1 LFYFD
6 KVLIKRQLSG
16 AWWFGTSLAKPHAR
30 WIDYMD
36 KIIEKKRFSKK
47 NILIYSGILLLL
59 CLVIYGYTLSL
70 NKVYK
75 ADADKVTISKVE
87 YGDFEDVV
95 LLNATVVPLTSVI
108 VSSSEGGTV
117 AEIFTENGASVTK
130 GTPLLRIANPN
141 ALSGYTSS
149 ETSIIEQ
156 INQLR
161 KLRLDLEQNQRVM
174 KQDMMVIENSLRT
187 ASRKYKI
194 DSTLF
199 QKKVIT
205 REEFNTSSQ
214 DYEYYKDRRS
224 ILKQA
229 MDQENQSRKMQLHQI
244 DFSIGRMDQSLE
256 SIRQNIENMTIKA
269 PVSGRLSSYD
279 PVIGKSYN
287 SNEMLGKIDVMQ
299 GYKLQAGVDE
309 YYINRVKEGQRA
321 NCEINGK
328 EYQLVVRKVIP
339 EVTSGQFQIE
349 LVFDG
354 KTADDLRRGLSLQTK
369 LTLSDN
375 SKSLMLAQGQFFQ
388 STGGNWVYV
397 IKDGEARKR
406 NVKVG
411 RKNYLYYEIME
422 GLQKGEEVIT
432 SSYDQFNQYDIIKIS
447 K

>member
-1 LFYFD
+1 MLWHVLGKPQINIDDIIMD
-6 KVLIKRQLSG
+6 KVIK
-16 AWWFGTSLAKPHAR
+16 
-30 WIDYMD
+30 
-36 KIIEKKRFSKK
+36 KKRFSKK
-47 NILIYSGILLLL
+47 NILMLAGILTVV
-59 CLVIYGYTLSL
+59 CLAGYGYSLSL

-75 ADADKVTISKVE
+75 ADANKVTISKVA

-117 AEIFTENGASVTK
+117 AEIFTENGASVVK

-141 ALSGYTSS
+141 ALSAYTSS

-199 QKKVIT
+199 AKKVIT

-214 DYEYYKDRRS
+214 DYDYYKDRRS

-229 MDQENQSRKMQLHQI
+229 MDQESQSRKMQLSQI
-244 DFSIGRMDQSLE
+244 DFSIGRMDESLE

-279 PVIGKSYN
+279 PVIGKSYGA
-287 SNEMLGKIDVMQ
+287 NEMLGKIDVMQ

-328 EYQLVVRKVIP
+328 NYQLLVRKVIP

-354 KTADDLRRGLSLQTK
+354 KSADELRRGLSLQTK

-375 SKSLMLAQGQFFQ
+375 SKSLMLSQGQFFQ

-397 IKDGEARKR
+397 VKDGEARKR
-406 NVKVG
+406 NIKVG
-411 RKNYLYYEIME
+411 RKNYLYYEVME
-422 GLQKGEEVIT
+422 GLQRDEQVIT
-432 SSYDQFNQYDIIKIS
+432 SSYDQFNQYDIIQIK

>member
-1 LFYFD
+1 
-6 KVLIKRQLSG
+6 
-16 AWWFGTSLAKPHAR
+16 
-30 WIDYMD
+30 MD
-36 KIIEKKRFSKK
+36 KIIKKKRLSKK
-47 NILIYSGILLLL
+47 NILVFIGILMVV
-59 CLVIYGYTLSL
+59 CLVVYGYTLSL

-75 ADADKVTISKVE
+75 ADADKITISKVE

-108 VSSSEGGTV
+108 LSSSEGGTV

-229 MDQENQSRKMQLHQI
+229 MNQESQSRKMQLSQI
-244 DFSIGRMDQSLE
+244 DFSIGRMDGSLE
-256 SIRQNIENMTIKA
+256 SIRQNIENMTIRA
-269 PVSGRLSSYD
+269 PVSGSLSSYD

-309 YYINRVKEGQRA
+309 YYINRVKEGQQA
-321 NCEINGK
+321 SCEINGK
-328 EYQLVVRKVIP
+328 NYKLLVRKVIP

-354 KTADDLRRGLSLQTK
+354 KSANELRRGLSLQTK

-397 IKDGEARKR
+397 VKDGEARKR

-422 GLQKGEEVIT
+422 GLQKDEQVIT
-432 SSYDQFNQYDIIKIS
+432 SSYDQFNQYDIIQIS

>member
-1 LFYFD
+1 MVVYVLWHVLGKPLFNSDKTPMD
-6 KVLIKRQLSG
+6 KVIK
-16 AWWFGTSLAKPHAR
+16 
-30 WIDYMD
+30 
-36 KIIEKKRFSKK
+36 KKRFSKK
-47 NILIYSGILLLL
+47 NILMLAGILCVV
-59 CLVIYGYTLSL
+59 CLAGYGYSLSL

-75 ADADKVTISKVE
+75 ADADKVTISKVA

-141 ALSGYTSS
+141 ALSAYTSS

-187 ASRKYKI
+187 ASRKYRI

-199 QKKVIT
+199 QKRVIT
-205 REEFNTSSQ
+205 KEEFNTSSQ
-214 DYEYYKDRRS
+214 DYDYYKDRRA

-229 MDQENQSRKMQLHQI
+229 MDQESQSRKMQLNQI
-244 DFSIGRMDQSLE
+244 DFSIGRMDESLE

-269 PVSGRLSSYD
+269 PVSGSLSSYD
-279 PVIGKSYN
+279 PVIGKSYGA
-287 SNEMLGKIDVMQ
+287 NEMLGKIDVMQ

-328 EYQLVVRKVIP
+328 NYQLLVRKVIP

-354 KTADDLRRGLSLQTK
+354 KSADELRRGLSLQTK

-375 SKSLMLAQGQFFQ
+375 SKSLMLSQGQFFQ

-397 IKDGEARKR
+397 VKDGEARKR
-406 NVKVG
+406 NIKVG

-422 GLQKGEEVIT
+422 GLQKDEQVIT
-432 SSYDQFNQYDIIKIS
+432 SSYDQFNQYDIIQINK
-447 K
+447 

>member
-1 LFYFD
+1 M
-6 KVLIKRQLSG
+6 
-16 AWWFGTSLAKPHAR
+16 LA
-30 WIDYMD
+30 
-36 KIIEKKRFSKK
+36 
-47 NILIYSGILLLL
+47 GILVVV
-59 CLVIYGYTLSL
+59 CLAGYGYSLSL

-75 ADADKVTISKVE
+75 ADADKVTISKVA

-117 AEIFTENGASVTK
+117 AEIFTENGASVVK

-141 ALSGYTSS
+141 ALSAYTSS

-199 QKKVIT
+199 QKRVIT
-205 REEFNTSSQ
+205 KEEFNTSSQ
-214 DYEYYKDRRS
+214 DYDYYKDRRA

-229 MDQENQSRKMQLHQI
+229 MDQESQSRKMQLSQI
-244 DFSIGRMDQSLE
+244 DFSISRMDESLE

-269 PVSGRLSSYD
+269 PVSGSLSSYD
-279 PVIGKSYN
+279 PVIGKSYGA
-287 SNEMLGKIDVMQ
+287 NEMLGKIDVMQ

-309 YYINRVKEGQRA
+309 YYINRVKEGQSA

-328 EYQLVVRKVIP
+328 NYQLVVRKVIP

-354 KTADDLRRGLSLQTK
+354 KSADELRRGLSLQTK

-375 SKSLMLAQGQFFQ
+375 SKSLMLSQGQFFQ

-397 IKDGEARKR
+397 VKDGEARKR
-406 NVKVG
+406 NIKVG

-422 GLQKGEEVIT
+422 GLQKDEQVIT
-432 SSYDQFNQYDIIKIS
+432 SSYDQFTQYDIIQVNK
-447 K
+447 

>member
-1 LFYFD
+1 M
-6 KVLIKRQLSG
+6 
-16 AWWFGTSLAKPHAR
+16 LA
-30 WIDYMD
+30 
-36 KIIEKKRFSKK
+36 
-47 NILIYSGILLLL
+47 GILAVV
-59 CLVIYGYTLSL
+59 CLAGYGYSLSL

-75 ADADKVTISKVE
+75 ADADKVTISKVA

-141 ALSGYTSS
+141 ALSAYTSS

-187 ASRKYKI
+187 ASRKYRI

-199 QKKVIT
+199 QKRVIT
-205 REEFNTSSQ
+205 KEEFNTSSQ
-214 DYEYYKDRRS
+214 DYEYYKDRRA

-229 MDQENQSRKMQLHQI
+229 MDQESQSRKMQLSQI
-244 DFSIGRMDQSLE
+244 DFSIGRMDESLE

-279 PVIGKSYN
+279 PVIGKSYGA
-287 SNEMLGKIDVMQ
+287 NEMLGKIDVMQ

-328 EYQLVVRKVIP
+328 NYQLLVRKVIP

-349 LVFDG
+349 LIFDG
-354 KTADDLRRGLSLQTK
+354 KSADELRRGLSLQTK

-375 SKSLMLAQGQFFQ
+375 SKSLMLSQGQFFQ

-397 IKDGEARKR
+397 VKDGEARKR
-406 NVKVG
+406 NIKVG

-422 GLQKGEEVIT
+422 GLQKDEQVIT
-432 SSYDQFNQYDIIKIS
+432 SSYDQYNQYDIIQIK